1 MSQQIQVFAKNLHRH
16 YGQYHAVAGIDITLR
31 KGEVLG
37 LLGPNGAGKSTTMKM
52 LTGNLA
58 PDHGEIRINGIDLFD
73 EPVAAKKHIGYLPEQ
88 LPVYRD
94 MTVVEFLRYCAQLRG
109 IAKTA
114 QANYIDSA
122 MQRCVLGKVS
132 KRLIGNLSKG
142 YQQRVGIAQAILHNP
157 AVIILDEPTV
167 GLDPIQIQEIR
178 GLIRE
183 LGKEHSVVLS
193 THILPEVQALCDRVQ
208 IIYQGKTVFEDF
220 LQGLEQ
226 RHVDHVLRL
235 GFEESI
241 DVKKLEEI
249 EGINRVES
257 FGAMR
262 YNVYVEGYKHM
273 GDRLCKLA
281 FAEGWKLSEM
291 TPQSTNLETIFLD
304 LVYREEARA

>member
-1 MSQQIQVFAKNLHRH
+1 MSQEIQVLAKDLHRH
-16 YGQYHAVAGIDITLR
+16 YGQYYAVAGVNVTLR

-58 PDHGEIRINGIDLFD
+58 PDQGEISINGIDLFN
-73 EPVAAKKHIGYLPEQ
+73 EPQAAKKHIGYLPEQ

-94 MTVVEFLRYCAQLRG
+94 MTVLEFLRYCAQLRG
-109 IAKTA
+109 ITRAA
-114 QANYIDSA
+114 QRTSIDSA
-122 MQRCVLGKVS
+122 LQRCGLGDVN

-167 GLDPIQIQEIR
+167 GLDPVQIQEIR
-178 GLIRE
+178 HLIRE
-183 LGKEHSVVLS
+183 LGEEHSVVLS

-226 RHVDHVLRL
+226 RDADCILHL
-235 GFEESI
+235 GFEEPI
-241 DVKKLEEI
+241 DVKKLQAMECV
-249 EGINRVES
+249 NKVES
-257 FGAMR
+257 LGSMR
-262 YNVYVEGYKHM
+262 YNIYVEGYKHM

-281 FAEGWKLSEM
+281 FAEGWKLTEM
-291 TPQSTNLETIFLD
+291 TPQSTSLETIFLD
-304 LVYREEARA
+304 LVHREEARV